1 MRTSASPL
9 VLAVALAFPAAH
21 AEEPSTLG
29 TVSVT
34 AKGYAADDLETPLST
49 TSLDRAELLAQ
60 GSGRLIR
67 STADK
72 GVVAVLDPRLATA
85 RYGTYSSATSF
96 ATTSTGSTSTLPAH
110 NRATP
115 IHSSSPDTRSAS

>member
-49 TSLDRAELLAQ
+49 TSLDRTELLRRNAQ
-60 GSGRLIR
+60 NLGEALRGEPGLAVASDGAHQCRLNVRHSARRAAHHARSVGLRDGRPVR
-67 STADK
+67 QD
-72 GVVAVLDPRLATA
+72 R
-85 RYGTYSSATSF
+85 
-96 ATTSTGSTSTLPAH
+96 
-110 NRATP
+110 
-115 IHSSSPDTRSAS
+115 